1 MLASEFGSTRGD
13 DEMTQPPPWQG
24 PGSHGQG
31 PRPSGHHPSPQ
42 QGPAGPAGWPP
53 RKPAWPYALAYGAG
67 SLLLVG
73 VLVLVYVLT
82 TGTGTPTPTH
92 PAAPPPSPLTAV
104 PSSESPTPSPSTSSE
119 LPGPRSTPPA
129 GGASAEGQP
138 AEPNQPAKIFKL
150 ADHPILQDPDAGL
163 ANRACHLPGWQSTPE
178 GAEAFFT
185 AARECLDAAW
195 EPFLRAYNLPFT
207 PPRLHFPSSA
217 SFDTQCGRINVGIA
231 TAAYYCE
238 GDLYLPYDGL
248 QTQQYG
254 ETPGVYL
261 ALFAHEYGHHVQEMA
276 GIMDAA
282 WDRIYAEG
290 RDSPAGRE
298 MSRRKELQAQCFS
311 GMFLGAHV
319 DQGGSITREMYNAAW
334 YDQETRGDDT
344 SGTHDHGTN
353 ANYAKWWRAGAYD
366 NRIVDC
372 NTFAAPNEDVA

>member
-1 MLASEFGSTRGD
+1 
-13 DEMTQPPPWQG
+13 MTQPPPG
-24 PGSHGQG
+24 PGPSSHG
-31 PRPSGHHPSPQ
+31 HNPQ
-42 QGPAGPAGWPP
+42 QGWQSQRNRRTPGTPPGRPPFPAHPVGTSRPTPRPP
-53 RKPAWPYALAYGAG
+53 RKSTRPLVLAYSCGA
-67 SLLLVG
+67 LLLSL
-73 VLVLVYVLT
+73 VLVLVYVFA
-82 TGTGTPTPTH
+82 TGTGPSSADNELLEPAAPTPTLSP
-92 PAAPPPSPLTAV
+92 PAASSTTEQSPS
-104 PSSESPTPSPSTSSE
+104 SSESPSSSPSDTA
-119 LPGPRSTPPA
+119 TPT
-129 GGASAEGQP
+129 EGDPPPQ
-138 AEPNQPAKIFKL
+138 KIFKL

-163 ANRACHLPGWQSTPE
+163 ANRACHLPGWRSTPE

-207 PPRLHFPSSA
+207 PPRLHFPASA
-217 SFDTQCGRINVGIA
+217 SFQTQCGTINVGIA

-238 GDLYLPYDGL
+238 GDLYLPFDGL
-248 QTQQYG
+248 QTEQYG
-254 ETPGVYL
+254 NAPGVYL
-261 ALFAHEYGHHVQEMA
+261 ALFAHEYGHHVQELA

-282 WDRIYAEG
+282 WERIYAEG
-290 RDSPAGRE
+290 QDSPAGQE

-344 SGTHDHGTN
+344 SGTRDHGSN

-372 NTFAAPNEDVA
+372 NTFAAPASEVS